1 MALSD
6 FWSKTKSKTSSWLQ
20 AHKPSQAKDYPP
32 EVDDEGLI
40 SEESEL
46 ETPAP
51 TAGQATQAQ
60 DSPVVVKT
68 VQPVKKQE
76 PIERLQEGFNR
87 LIDQLQGINE
97 HLKQQANQHEDLM
110 SRIDRLPRLLES
122 LPDVVTNQKHTVE
135 QLIEQ
140 LKTAATKQE
149 QFIEAVEKIPSETA
163 KQTDALVEIDHQLAA
178 AADTDVQMAESLNKF
193 NVTLDKLNESTRS
206 QIGSINQMSKT
217 FATSDRYLKYLITKQ
232 NRRFAWIFV
241 TAIVVCV
248 AAILILTS
256 VVVYLTQY

>member
-1 MALSD
+1 MAIKDL
-6 FWSKTKSKTSSWLQ
+6 FEKTGSWLK
-20 AHKPSQAKDYPP
+20 AHKITRAGESRPGLDS
-32 EVDDEGLI
+32 EGLI
-40 SEESEL
+40 SREGESDKSVVDQSR
-46 ETPAP
+46 PA
-51 TAGQATQAQ
+51 
-60 DSPVVVKT
+60 DSEGSQVIVKT
-68 VQPVKKQE
+68 VPPKDKRE
-76 PIERLQEGFNR
+76 PLEKLQAGFGK
-87 LIDQLQGINE
+87 LVEKLEGINE
-97 HLKQQANQHEDLM
+97 HLNRQVAQHEDLM

-122 LPDVVTNQKHTVE
+122 LPDAVTNQKHTVE